1 MIFDDVR
8 VSQLTMHHTSTLHLP
23 TLIFEYNSFAR
34 KEVKHTIKK
43 GKDEYDLFLSV
54 SVSEEDSCC
63 TIKAKSM

>member
-1 MIFDDVR
+1 MMSEYHN
-8 VSQLTMHHTSTLHLP
+8 SQCITPLPSTCLLP
-23 TLIFEYNSFAR
+23 CDIFEYNSFAR